1 MRVEN
6 NNVSGQ
12 NHDPEQID
20 LIDLLMQLW
29 RGKMTIIISVI
40 VAIALAIGYLA
51 VAKEKWTSTAI
62 VTQPDVG
69 QIAGYNNAM
78 NVIYG
83 QAAPKVSDLQ
93 ETLIGRFSSAFSALA
108 ETLDN
113 QEEPEKLTIEP
124 SVKNQQLPLTVSYVG
139 QTAEGAQMKLAQYIQ
154 QVDDKVN
161 QELEKDLKDNIA
173 LGRKNLQDSLR
184 TQEVV
189 AQEQKD
195 LRIRQIQEALQYAN
209 QAQVTKPQVQQTE
222 DVTQDTLFLL
232 GSEALESMIKH
243 EATRPLVFSPNYY
256 QTRQNLLDI
265 ENLKVDDLDIHAYRY
280 VMKPTL
286 PIRRDSPKKAITLIL
301 AVLLGG
307 MVGARGLCWGVTLCV
322 ITTRSN
328 LFGFKENGQGGDT
341 LPVFFCRHAMLA
353 HLIQPKC
360 AERIVG
366 PISLRIGQWLRKR
379 QQYRIRLPRN
389 SLMPFAQVL
398 NHRR

>member
-20 LIDLLMQLW
+20 LIDLLVQLW

-69 QIAGYNNAM
+69 QIAGYTNAM

-83 QAAPKVSDLQ
+83 SAVPKVSDIQ
-93 ETLIGRFSSAFSALA
+93 ASLIGRYSTAFSALA

-113 QEEPEKLTIEP
+113 QEEAEKLTIEP
-124 SVKNQQLPLTVSYVG
+124 TVKNQSLPLAVSYVG
-139 QTAEGAQMKLAQYIQ
+139 ETAEGAQKQLAQYIQ
-154 QVDDKVN
+154 QVDDQVN
-161 QELEKDLKDNIA
+161 EELEKDLKDNIA
-173 LGRKNLQDSLR
+173 LRMKNLQDSLK

-209 QAQVTKPQVQQTE
+209 QAQVAKPQVQQTE

-265 ENLKVDDLDIHAYRY
+265 ESLKVDDLNIHAYRY

-286 PIRRDSPKKAITLIL
+286 PIRRDSTKKAITLIL

-307 MVGARGLCWGVTLCV
+307 MVGAG
-322 ITTRSN
+322 
-328 LFGFKENGQGGDT
+328 
-341 LPVFFCRHAMLA
+341 
-353 HLIQPKC
+353 
-360 AERIVG
+360 IVLG
-366 PISLRIGQWLRKR
+366 RNALRNYNAK
-379 QQYRIRLPRN
+379 
-389 SLMPFAQVL
+389 
-398 NHRR
+398 

>member
-6 NNVSGQ
+6 NNIPGH

-29 RGKMTIIISVI
+29 RGKVTIFITVI

-83 QAAPKVSDLQ
+83 PAAPKVSDLQ
-93 ETLIGRFSSAFSALA
+93 EALIGRFSSAFSALA

-124 SVKNQQLPLTVSYVG
+124 SVKNQPLPLAVSYVG
-139 QTAEGAQMKLAQYIQ
+139 QTAADAQKKLAEYIQ
-154 QVDDKVN
+154 QVDDQVN
-161 QELEKDLKDNIA
+161 KELEKDLKDNIS
-173 LGRKNLQDSLR
+173 LGMKTLKDSLK

-209 QAQVTKPQVQQTE
+209 QAQLAKPQIQQTE

-232 GSEALESMIKH
+232 GSDALESMIKH
-243 EATRPLVFSPNYY
+243 EATRPLVFSPGYY

-265 ENLKVDDLDIHAYRY
+265 ESLKVDDLDINAYRY

-307 MVGARGLCWGVTLCV
+307 MVGAG
-322 ITTRSN
+322 
-328 LFGFKENGQGGDT
+328 
-341 LPVFFCRHAMLA
+341 
-353 HLIQPKC
+353 
-360 AERIVG
+360 IVLG
-366 PISLRIGQWLRKR
+366 RNALRNYNAK
-379 QQYRIRLPRN
+379 
-389 SLMPFAQVL
+389 
-398 NHRR
+398 

>member
-20 LIDLLMQLW
+20 LIDLLVQLW

-62 VTQPDVG
+62 ITQPDVG

-113 QEEPEKLTIEP
+113 QEEREKLTIEP

-195 LRIRQIQEALQYAN
+195 LRIRQIQ
-209 QAQVTKPQVQQTE
+209 KRC
-222 DVTQDTLFLL
+222 
-232 GSEALESMIKH
+232 SM
-243 EATRPLVFSPNYY
+243 R
-256 QTRQNLLDI
+256 
-265 ENLKVDDLDIHAYRY
+265 
-280 VMKPTL
+280 
-286 PIRRDSPKKAITLIL
+286 IRR
-301 AVLLGG
+301 
-307 MVGARGLCWGVTLCV
+307 R
-322 ITTRSN
+322 
-328 LFGFKENGQGGDT
+328 
-341 LPVFFCRHAMLA
+341 
-353 HLIQPKC
+353 
-360 AERIVG
+360 
-366 PISLRIGQWLRKR
+366 
-379 QQYRIRLPRN
+379 
-389 SLMPFAQVL
+389 
-398 NHRR
+398 

>member
-1 MRVEN
+1 MMRVEN

-20 LIDLLMQLW
+20 LIDLLVQLW

-69 QIAGYNNAM
+69 QIAGYTNAM

-83 QAAPKVSDLQ
+83 PAVLKVSDIQ
-93 ETLIGRFSSAFSALA
+93 ASLIGRYSTAFSALA

-124 SVKNQQLPLTVSYVG
+124 TVKNQPLPLAVSYVG
-139 QTAEGAQMKLAQYIQ
+139 ETAEGAQKQLAQYIQ
-154 QVDDKVN
+154 QVDDQVN
-161 QELEKDLKDNIA
+161 EELEKDL
-173 LGRKNLQDSLR
+173 RMKNLQDSLK

-209 QAQVTKPQVQQTE
+209 QAQVTKPQIQQTQ
-222 DVTQDTLFLL
+222 DVTQDTMFLL

-265 ENLKVDDLDIHAYRY
+265 ESLKVDDLDIHAYRY

-286 PIRRDSPKKAITLIL
+286 PIRRDSPKKAIILIL

-307 MVGARGLCWGVTLCV
+307 MVGAG
-322 ITTRSN
+322 
-328 LFGFKENGQGGDT
+328 
-341 LPVFFCRHAMLA
+341 
-353 HLIQPKC
+353 
-360 AERIVG
+360 IVLG
-366 PISLRIGQWLRKR
+366 RNALRNYNAK
-379 QQYRIRLPRN
+379 
-389 SLMPFAQVL
+389 
-398 NHRR
+398 

>member
-20 LIDLLMQLW
+20 LIDLLVQLW

-62 VTQPDVG
+62 ITQPDVG

-83 QAAPKVSDLQ
+83 QAAPKVSD
-93 ETLIGRFSSAFSALA
+93 LIGRFSSAFSALA

-139 QTAEGAQMKLAQYIQ
+139 QTAEGAQMKLAHYIQ

-173 LGRKNLQDSLR
+173 LGRKKLQDSLR

-307 MVGARGLCWGVTLCV
+307 MVGAG
-322 ITTRSN
+322 
-328 LFGFKENGQGGDT
+328 
-341 LPVFFCRHAMLA
+341 
-353 HLIQPKC
+353 
-360 AERIVG
+360 IVLG
-366 PISLRIGQWLRKR
+366 RNALRNYNAK
-379 QQYRIRLPRN
+379 
-389 SLMPFAQVL
+389 
-398 NHRR
+398 

>member
-20 LIDLLMQLW
+20 LIDLLVQLW

-62 VTQPDVG
+62 ITQPDVG

-93 ETLIGRFSSAFSALA
+93 ETLIGRFSSAFSVLA

-209 QAQVTKPQVQQTE
+209 QAQVTKPQIQQTQ
-222 DVTQDTLFLL
+222 DITQDTMFLL

-243 EATRPLVFSPNYY
+243 EATRPLVFSSNYY

-265 ENLKVDDLDIHAYRY
+265 DNLDVDKLDIHAYRY

-307 MVGARGLCWGVTLCV
+307 MVGAG
-322 ITTRSN
+322 
-328 LFGFKENGQGGDT
+328 
-341 LPVFFCRHAMLA
+341 
-353 HLIQPKC
+353 
-360 AERIVG
+360 IVLG
-366 PISLRIGQWLRKR
+366 RNALRNYNAK
-379 QQYRIRLPRN
+379 
-389 SLMPFAQVL
+389 
-398 NHRR
+398 

>member
-20 LIDLLMQLW
+20 LIDLLVQLW

-40 VAIALAIGYLA
+40 VAITLAIGYLT

-62 VTQPDVG
+62 ITQPDVG

-209 QAQVTKPQVQQTE
+209 QAQVTKPQIQQTGE
-222 DVTQDTLFLL
+222 DITQDTLFLL

-265 ENLKVDDLDIHAYRY
+265 ESLKVDDLDIHAYRY

-286 PIRRDSPKKAITLIL
+286 PIRRDSPKKAITLVL

-307 MVGARGLCWGVTLCV
+307 MVGAGIVLGRNALRNYNVQREVIFSVLKKMGRVVTPCP
-322 ITTRSN
+322 
-328 LFGFKENGQGGDT
+328 FF
-341 LPVFFCRHAMLA
+341 LPDAMLT
-353 HLIQPKC
+353 HLIQPTC

-366 PISLRIGQWLRKR
+366 PISLRIGQWLR
-379 QQYRIRLPRN
+379 
-389 SLMPFAQVL
+389 M
-398 NHRR
+398 

>member
-20 LIDLLMQLW
+20 LIDLLVQLW
-29 RGKMTIIISVI
+29 RGKMIIIISVI

-62 VTQPDVG
+62 ITQPDVG

-113 QEEPEKLTIEP
+113 QEESEKLTIEP

-154 QVDDKVN
+154 QVEDKVN

-209 QAQVTKPQVQQTE
+209 QAQVTKPQIQQTH
-222 DVTQDTLFLL
+222 DVTQDTMFLL

-307 MVGARGLCWGVTLCV
+307 MVGAG
-322 ITTRSN
+322 
-328 LFGFKENGQGGDT
+328 
-341 LPVFFCRHAMLA
+341 
-353 HLIQPKC
+353 
-360 AERIVG
+360 IVLG
-366 PISLRIGQWLRKR
+366 RNALRNYNAK
-379 QQYRIRLPRN
+379 
-389 SLMPFAQVL
+389 
-398 NHRR
+398 

>member
-1 MRVEN
+1 MMRVEN

-12 NHDPEQID
+12 NYDPEQID

-29 RGKMTIIISVI
+29 RGKMTILISVI

-62 VTQPDVG
+62 ITQPDVG
-69 QIAGYNNAM
+69 QIAGYTDAM
-78 NVIYG
+78 NAIYG

-93 ETLIGRFSSAFSALA
+93 TTLIGRYSTAFSALA
-108 ETLDN
+108 EALDN
-113 QEEPEKLTIEP
+113 QEKPEKLTIEP
-124 SVKNQQLPLTVSYVG
+124 SVKNQPLPLVVSYVG
-139 QTAEGAQMKLAQYIQ
+139 PTAEDAQKQLAAYIQ

-161 QELEKDLKDNIA
+161 VELHKDLQDNIA
-173 LGRKNLQDSLR
+173 LRMKSLQDSLK

-189 AQEQKD
+189 AQEQKN

-209 QAQVTKPQVQQTE
+209 QAQVIKPQIQQTG
-222 DVTQDTLFLL
+222 DDITQDTLFLL

-265 ENLKVDDLDIHAYRY
+265 ENLNVGDLDIHAYRY

-307 MVGARGLCWGVTLCV
+307 MAGAG
-322 ITTRSN
+322 
-328 LFGFKENGQGGDT
+328 
-341 LPVFFCRHAMLA
+341 
-353 HLIQPKC
+353 
-360 AERIVG
+360 IVLG
-366 PISLRIGQWLRKR
+366 RNALRNYNAK
-379 QQYRIRLPRN
+379 
-389 SLMPFAQVL
+389 
-398 NHRR
+398 

>member
-12 NHDPEQID
+12 NYDPEQID
-20 LIDLLMQLW
+20 LIDLLMKLW
-29 RGKMTIIISVI
+29 RGKMTIIISVV
-40 VAIALAIGYLA
+40 VAITLAIGYLA
-51 VAKEKWTSTAI
+51 VVKEKWTSTAI
-62 VTQPDVG
+62 ITQPDVG
-69 QIAGYNNAM
+69 QIAGYTDVMNA
-78 NVIYG
+78 IYG
-83 QAAPKVSDLQ
+83 QAATRVQDLQ
-93 ETLIGRFSSAFSALA
+93 ASLISRYSTTFSALA
-108 ETLDN
+108 EALDN

-124 SVKNQQLPLTVSYVG
+124 SAKNQPLPLVVSYVG
-139 QTAEGAQMKLAQYIQ
+139 PTAEDAQKQLAAYIQ

-161 QELEKDLKDNIA
+161 VELHKDLQDNIA
-173 LGRKNLQDSLR
+173 LRMKSLQDSLK

-209 QAQVTKPQVQQTE
+209 QAQVIKPQIQQTG
-222 DVTQDTLFLL
+222 DDITQDTLFLL

-265 ENLKVDDLDIHAYRY
+265 ENLNVDDLDVHAYRY

-307 MVGARGLCWGVTLCV
+307 MVGAG
-322 ITTRSN
+322 
-328 LFGFKENGQGGDT
+328 
-341 LPVFFCRHAMLA
+341 
-353 HLIQPKC
+353 
-360 AERIVG
+360 IVLG
-366 PISLRIGQWLRKR
+366 RNALRNYNAK
-379 QQYRIRLPRN
+379 
-389 SLMPFAQVL
+389 
-398 NHRR
+398 